1 MAEKQKKFTA
11 WKKNRKFGDVFG
23 GRLRPKLKDGIIRRT
38 HSLSE
43 PSEFDQTP
51 IFLADNT
58 SRDYFFPVTP
68 DEVREE
74 LDQFPQDD
82 TQSITHIWFCKHSD
96 EDIQAYVA
104 VGRGAVAVVRYPM
117 RKDLIIDLGNR
128 RLSGRKFSRQLCV

>member
-1 MAEKQKKFTA
+1 M
-11 WKKNRKFGDVFG
+11 
-23 GRLRPKLKDGIIRRT
+23 PKRKDGIIRSAY
-38 HSLSE
+38 SLSA

-51 IFLADNT
+51 IFLSDNT
-58 SRDYFFPVTP
+58 SRDFFPVTP

-104 VGRGAVAVVRYPM
+104 VGRGAVAVVMYPM
-117 RKDLIIDLGNR
+117 RKNLIIDLGNR